1 MHEPAQADPGAVARA
16 AKVAAAEPANHLT
29 LAQRCRQA
37 VAVMLTATLLVAVAG
52 CDAPWAEPSVA
63 LRTPRPTPSPTPT
76 WTPIPVATAT
86 PSPTPSATP
95 EPLREATPPPP
106 EFPTP
111 APESGPGLTPTG
123 TPTVGPAPTGPPRFS
138 DEELLARLPTA
149 DAFADDPTITLQA
162 PGEGALRATDLG
174 LASQFLDPLTVRRG
188 DPFLLAFVLT
198 GQAVDQTEILVID
211 EMIQQPG
218 ELLSNIAGGLVEGLQ
233 ASART
238 AKIVEFE
245 VLDPPRVGARSA
257 AARTR
262 VASGADIFEARVAI
276 AERDGV
282 VGLVLQIARLDAVVD
297 LLDAEALL
305 RTIVEAE
312 IPRG

>member
-1 MHEPAQADPGAVARA
+1 MRRVPQV
-16 AKVAAAEPANHLT
+16 
-29 LAQRCRQA
+29 
-37 VAVMLTATLLVAVAG
+37 VAVIIATTLLVAAAA
-52 CDAPWAEPSVA
+52 CDAPWAAPAVA
-63 LRTPRPTPSPTPT
+63 LRTPTPTPSPTPT

-95 EPLREATPPPP
+95 EPARQTTAPPAA
-106 EFPTP
+106 FPTR
-111 APESGPGLTPTG
+111 APEPGPDLTPTV
-123 TPTVGPAPTGPPRFS
+123 TRTVAPTPTGPARFS

-149 DAFADDPTITLQA
+149 DAFAGDPTVTLRA
-162 PGEGALRATDLG
+162 PGQGELRATDLG

-188 DPFLLAFVLT
+188 DPFLLAFVLI

-211 EMIQQPG
+211 EMIQQPD

-233 ASART
+233 DSART
-238 AKIVEFE
+238 AEVVEFE
-245 VLDPPRVGARSA
+245 VLAPPGVGARSA

-276 AERDGV
+276 AERDGI

-297 LLDAEALL
+297 LLNAEALL